1 MVVVVVAVDGVV
13 AVVAG
18 EIVESVWKWCVAAVV
33 VSPVVVVVVAVI
45 AVVVCMTGVVVFV

>member
-1 MVVVVVAVDGVV
+1 VVVVVVAVDGVV

-33 VSPVVVVVVAVI
+33 VAVI
-45 AVVVCMTGVVVFV
+45 AVVVCMTGVVVFVWVLMQ